1 MAIKKAK
8 IFAITSVK
16 GGTGKTTITL
26 NLASAFASMGKNVL
40 IIDLDL
46 YTGGIALSLNVDNS
60 TDLYKLVYD
69 LNNNHFKHLSDY
81 IVPYKDNISVIPSP
95 KDPRTANK
103 ISSKYINGV
112 LSRASTNFDII
123 LLDTNHFMNDINL
136 VAFDSCDEIIY
147 VLKND
152 PIDFKNMKTMVSIY
166 QDMGKDNYKIILNE
180 SVNKLNNYFSKYDI
194 KNVIK
199 DKIDF
204 VIPSSFYIKNI
215 NKYVLDGTILIENNT
230 IKRIHKKGVKAYNL
244 IASSLLR
251 ENKN

>member
-26 NLASAFASMGKNVL
+26 NLAYSFAKMGKKVL

-46 YTGGIALSLNVDNS
+46 YTGGIAASLNIDNS

-69 LNNNHFKHLSDY
+69 LNNNHFKSLSDY
-81 IVPYKDNISVIPSP
+81 IVEYKDNISVIPSP

-112 LSRASTNFDII
+112 LSRAAMGFDVV

-147 VLKND
+147 VLKNN

-180 SVNKLNNYFSKYDI
+180 SVDKLNDYFSKYDI

-199 DKIDF
+199 EKIDF
-204 VIPSSFYIKNI
+204 VIPSSFYIKNL
-215 NKYVLDGTILIENNT
+215 NKYVLDGTILLESNVV
-230 IKRIHKKGVKAYNL
+230 KRTHKKAVKVFDT
-244 IASSLLR
+244 IVSSLLK
-251 ENKN
+251 EKKN

>member
-26 NLASAFASMGKNVL
+26 NLAYSFAKMGKKVL

-46 YTGGIALSLNVDNS
+46 YTGGIAASLNIDNS

-69 LNNNHFKHLSDY
+69 LNNNHFKSLSDY
-81 IVPYKDNISVIPSP
+81 IVEYKENISVIPSP

-112 LSRASTNFDII
+112 LSRAAMGFDVV

-147 VLKND
+147 VLKNN

-180 SVNKLNNYFSKYDI
+180 SVDKLNDYFSKYDI

-199 DKIDF
+199 EKIDF

-215 NKYVLDGTILIENNT
+215 NKYVLDGTILLESNVV
-230 IKRIHKKGVKAYNL
+230 KRTHKKAVKVFDT
-244 IASSLLR
+244 IVSSLLK
-251 ENKN
+251 EKKN

>member
-26 NLASAFASMGKNVL
+26 NLAYSFAKMGKKVL

-46 YTGGIALSLNVDNS
+46 YTGGIAASLNIDNS

-69 LNNNHFKHLSDY
+69 LNNNHFKSLSDY
-81 IVPYKDNISVIPSP
+81 IIEYKDNISVIPSP

-112 LSRASTNFDII
+112 LSRAAMGFDVV

-147 VLKND
+147 VLKNN

-180 SVNKLNNYFSKYDI
+180 SVDKLNDYFSKYDI

-199 DKIDF
+199 EKIDF

-215 NKYVLDGTILIENNT
+215 NKYVLDGTILLESNVV
-230 IKRIHKKGVKAYNL
+230 KRTHKKAVKVFDT
-244 IASSLLR
+244 IVSSLLK
-251 ENKN
+251 EKKN